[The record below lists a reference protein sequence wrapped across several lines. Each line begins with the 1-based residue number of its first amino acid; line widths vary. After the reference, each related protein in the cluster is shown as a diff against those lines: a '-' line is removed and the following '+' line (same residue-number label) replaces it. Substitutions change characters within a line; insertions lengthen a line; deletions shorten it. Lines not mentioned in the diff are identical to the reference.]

1 MHVTNACAG
10 QVFLTVYN
18 DGAVGEGSSVVS
30 PSAVVHTALERCS
43 ECPRYRV
50 AAEVLPI
57 SKQHQFVI
65 TTGHVEFQSRRDQA
79 VAGAVPVDVRSTSF

>member
-1 MHVTNACAG
+1 MMHVTNACAG

-57 SKQHQFVI
+57 SWY
-65 TTGHVEFQSRRDQA
+65 S
-79 VAGAVPVDVRSTSF
+79 PVRVRYHSLLP